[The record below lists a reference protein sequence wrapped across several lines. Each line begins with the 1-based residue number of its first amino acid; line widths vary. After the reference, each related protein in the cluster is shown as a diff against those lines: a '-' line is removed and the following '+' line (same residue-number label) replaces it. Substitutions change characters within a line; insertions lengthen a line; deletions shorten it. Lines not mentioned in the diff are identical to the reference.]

1 VKPSLR
7 LCLRLFC
14 GCLAVFV
21 TLAGCSAAA
30 APDAANPPASLA
42 WMATA
47 APTAARPATPSPVPT
62 PTPTPSA
69 TPTAEPDPVEDAG
82 WDVQIGA
89 PYKLVENAANSA
101 LKASFSVDVGGQHV
115 EAAMTGREIRR
126 SGAMVGAALKIE
138 FTGITMTRQV
148 FEASAKGGATSS
160 GGRLSYTTILG
171 KRVALITTS
180 QTTVGMYVLH
190 GFIVMVAGVK
200 AGDTKTLLT
209 SVIKAN

>member
-1 VKPSLR
+1 VTPSLR
-7 LCLRLFC
+7 LCPRLF
-14 GCLAVFV
+14 GACLAVFV
-21 TLAGCSAAA
+21 TVAGCSSAA
-30 APDAANPPASLA
+30 APDSANPPASLA
-42 WMATA
+42 WLATA
-47 APTAARPATPSPVPT
+47 EPTAARPATPSPVPT

-89 PYKLVENAANSA
+89 PYKLVDNPANGA
-101 LKASFSVDVGGQHV
+101 LKASFSVDVAGQHI
-115 EAAMTGREIRR
+115 EAAMSGREIRR
-126 SGAMVGAALKIE
+126 SSAMVGAALKVE
-138 FTGITMTRQV
+138 FTGMSMTRQV

-171 KRVALITTS
+171 KRVAMITTS

-190 GFIVMVAGVK
+190 GFILMVAGVK
-200 AGDTKTLLT
+200 ASDTKTLLT